1 MPAPDALASLPEKRY
16 IQYINKEEA
25 DMADTLKDNLPGDMN
40 LEDPELAH
48 INGGISD
55 EAYIYITLLM
65 QKYSTGNISDLIRM
79 ATEEERQKLMK
90 YLSEDSGK

>member
-1 MPAPDALASLPEKRY
+1 
-16 IQYINKEEA
+16 
-25 DMADTLKDNLPGDMN
+25 MADTLKDNLPGDMN